1 MAAYVLTDWPVMQAL
16 TRAADRGVAIRIYLD
31 GTQLAEREPAKV
43 FRDLAETPGVEIR
56 IKHENSDPVHLK
68 SYEIDGR
75 KSWLG
80 LFEQF
85 FRFDKWNACRV
96 QAAAICDSRLK

>member
-1 MAAYVLTDWPVMQAL
+1 MQ
-16 TRAADRGVAIRIYLD
+16 T
-31 GTQLAEREPAKV
+31 
-43 FRDLAETPGVEIR
+43 VEIGDWTNPR
-56 IKHENSDPVHLK
+56 LCQSIKLANVNGIQSADIIRF
-68 SYEIDGR
+68 YEGEQ
-75 KSWLG
+75 SWLG

>member
-1 MAAYVLTDWPVMQAL
+1 MLMMTKNLCFRSGGLRQIDLTL
-16 TRAADRGVAIRIYLD
+16 R
-31 GTQLAEREPAKV
+31 QLRE
-43 FRDLAETPGVEIR
+43 
-56 IKHENSDPVHLK
+56 
-68 SYEIDGR
+68 
-75 KSWLG
+75 SWLG

>member
-1 MAAYVLTDWPVMQAL
+1 V
-16 TRAADRGVAIRIYLD
+16 
-31 GTQLAEREPAKV
+31 
-43 FRDLAETPGVEIR
+43 PGCT
-56 IKHENSDPVHLK
+56 
-68 SYEIDGR
+68 YMFG

>member
-1 MAAYVLTDWPVMQAL
+1 MKMIDVIGIVLIVVGIAMTVQ
-16 TRAADRGVAIRIYLD
+16 
-31 GTQLAEREPAKV
+31 
-43 FRDLAETPGVEIR
+43 
-56 IKHENSDPVHLK
+56 
-68 SYEIDGR
+68 
-75 KSWLG
+75 SWLG

>member
-1 MAAYVLTDWPVMQAL
+1 MAAAAL
-16 TRAADRGVAIRIYLD
+16 DFAEDQEGIR
-31 GTQLAEREPAKV
+31 
-43 FRDLAETPGVEIR
+43 
-56 IKHENSDPVHLK
+56 LK
-68 SYEIDGR
+68 L
-75 KSWLG
+75 SWLG

>member
-1 MAAYVLTDWPVMQAL
+1 LSV
-16 TRAADRGVAIRIYLD
+16 
-31 GTQLAEREPAKV
+31 QLN
-43 FRDLAETPGVEIR
+43 TPR
-56 IKHENSDPVHLK
+56 HLQEK
-68 SYEIDGR
+68 SPQQ
-75 KSWLG
+75 SWLG

>member
-1 MAAYVLTDWPVMQAL
+1 MVALIEASIFIIAACS
-16 TRAADRGVAIRIYLD
+16 G
-31 GTQLAEREPAKV
+31 
-43 FRDLAETPGVEIR
+43 
-56 IKHENSDPVHLK
+56 SLK
-68 SYEIDGR
+68 SARAIGFPQKISGHIENQPCRSQMGWYDR
-75 KSWLG
+75 AQSWLG

>member
-1 MAAYVLTDWPVMQAL
+1 MALVSIFVTTAALSQSRSLQQETIACQDDALRLCGPYIPDHAKIHSCLLTYKAYIAAC
-16 TRAADRGVAIRIYLD
+16 RAI
-31 GTQLAEREPAKV
+31 
-43 FRDLAETPGVEIR
+43 VE
-56 IKHENSDPVHLK
+56 
-68 SYEIDGR
+68 
-75 KSWLG
+75 SWLG

>member
-1 MAAYVLTDWPVMQAL
+1 VALMAL
-16 TRAADRGVAIRIYLD
+16 I
-31 GTQLAEREPAKV
+31 
-43 FRDLAETPGVEIR
+43 
-56 IKHENSDPVHLK
+56 
-68 SYEIDGR
+68 